1 MFYQPALIV
10 ATDSKVDNF
19 EGIPISFYSLERW
32 VKIFQVLEAEAHQT
46 SILSPEGIMR
56 AKGEGIK
63 ALKQPVPLI
72 YTAPEDLSI
81 NKEGATME
89 WMCKWHQRD
98 LQ

>member
-1 MFYQPALIV
+1 MV
-10 ATDSKVDNF
+10 NNF

-63 ALKQPVPLI
+63 VESQAITLI
-72 YTAPEDLSI
+72 
-81 NKEGATME
+81 
-89 WMCKWHQRD
+89 
-98 LQ
+98 